1 MLEIRGTKPPHH
13 TSILKQYQFDAF
25 ILLTRRIERLSRC
38 HPRAVVK
45 TDRRYALPLTC
56 LRQPSSRTAQGFG
69 PSLRSLLSGKV
80 PVGRYKI
87 LVLPGFCSLVSV
99 SNLITRPT
107 TTQDR
112 RAGERRGFCQAE
124 LSPSFRWGDGFMK
137 SRAMSRF
144 SRTAMS
150 LRWDDGGGWK
160 RKEKGCEIRW
170 PSQIRGD
177 GRWMP
182 PCFPVGCFLIRRP
195 GERRGLGSG

>member
-1 MLEIRGTKPPHH
+1 MFAPAVKPNRSRLRSQPSLTTVRESSSGTVQDIGIARFLFIGIGLELDHSPDHNPRPSPSRTRGPLKNGNGGTDINGWEAPAYARTTRKPGFPG
-13 TSILKQYQFDAF
+13 F
-25 ILLTRRIERLSRC
+25 IAYP
-38 HPRAVVK
+38 PRA
-45 TDRRYALPLTC
+45 RFL
-56 LRQPSSRTAQGFG
+56 
-69 PSLRSLLSGKV
+69 
-80 PVGRYKI
+80 
-87 LVLPGFCSLVSV
+87 
-99 SNLITRPT
+99 
-107 TTQDR
+107 R

-144 SRTAMS
+144 SPTAMS